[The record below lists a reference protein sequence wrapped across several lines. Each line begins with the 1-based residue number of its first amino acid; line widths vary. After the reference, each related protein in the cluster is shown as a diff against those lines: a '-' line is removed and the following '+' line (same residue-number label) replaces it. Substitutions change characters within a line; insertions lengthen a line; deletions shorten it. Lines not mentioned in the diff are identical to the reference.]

1 MHCISP
7 LLLLALLLCYSA
19 TLVSGSRKGAHQLH
33 FIKEPESQLSRADGS
48 RINFICN
55 AHPPEATIKWL
66 RNGSIIKNDDYEW
79 IKVNGNKL
87 ILQVTK
93 SFHGSSPH
101 NHSHSVASSN
111 EVYQC
116 LAELGNLRIVSQPAK
131 LIIGELNAFESPENS
146 QDKTLTVIAGNTAVV
161 PCDLPPGVPFVISE
175 FEFGNMT
182 IATSY
187 DRYRLVPSGSLQI
200 FHAKPIDSGAYRCVA
215 NNPYLAEKV
224 YAHHFVNLK
233 VIRHRHIPAS
243 ERNKISWEVTPKKV
257 TSSILG
263 QNITIECVAKGHPNP
278 KIYWERLNGQLDK
291 ERNHIDGGNLHIT
304 TLGKSDEGTYV
315 CVASNGKHTLRAE
328 TNLEVSEIPQI
339 VNSEP
344 YEVLDV
350 DEGHDLELFCEAK
363 GFPRPFIT
371 WLHNGYIINNGQ
383 GPQNMFAF
391 KNDDTVLMIRNA
403 NANHSGILQC
413 FMTNQLGST
422 YSIKLVN
429 HRGSQSEQMPSRE
442 DNEDLFLN
450 ADDDGEA
457 GGTFEIRNGNHNG
470 FDTTLANRAKKR
482 KHKNMKLIPP
492 NNPV

>member
-1 MHCISP
+1 MCPPLFAHFGLSCHSFTTTTAIVCPVLSVTPAPYRRLLRSVSVCANETDLLAIVSLVAMHCISP

-187 DRYRLVPSGSLQI
+187 GRLLCIWSRTSI
-200 FHAKPIDSGAYRCVA
+200 F
-215 NNPYLAEKV
+215 
-224 YAHHFVNLK
+224 
-233 VIRHRHIPAS
+233 
-243 ERNKISWEVTPKKV
+243 
-257 TSSILG
+257 
-263 QNITIECVAKGHPNP
+263 
-278 KIYWERLNGQLDK
+278 
-291 ERNHIDGGNLHIT
+291 
-304 TLGKSDEGTYV
+304 
-315 CVASNGKHTLRAE
+315 
-328 TNLEVSEIPQI
+328 
-339 VNSEP
+339 
-344 YEVLDV
+344 
-350 DEGHDLELFCEAK
+350 
-363 GFPRPFIT
+363 
-371 WLHNGYIINNGQ
+371 
-383 GPQNMFAF
+383 
-391 KNDDTVLMIRNA
+391 
-403 NANHSGILQC
+403 
-413 FMTNQLGST
+413 
-422 YSIKLVN
+422 
-429 HRGSQSEQMPSRE
+429 
-442 DNEDLFLN
+442 
-450 ADDDGEA
+450 
-457 GGTFEIRNGNHNG
+457 
-470 FDTTLANRAKKR
+470 
-482 KHKNMKLIPP
+482 
-492 NNPV
+492 